1 MGTRGGRVI
10 HLHQPDRGARGRHV
24 PGPARP
30 PDIVPAMPGRRLGS
44 VRLGNTDPS
53 PSALAD
59 RDPIP
64 ALECFHCGLPVPAGG
79 RWRAPL
85 LGEPRDFCCG
95 GCRAAAEAIAQSG
108 LDRYYRLRTA
118 NAPTAMP
125 DDGTAERLFDRED
138 LQASFVRR
146 DGGLCEASLL
156 LEGIRCTAC
165 LWLNEE
171 RLRALPGV
179 VEAAANY
186 AGQSVRLR
194 WDPSR
199 LALSEILAAVRG
211 IGYRARPLD
220 PRHREGVE
228 AEARRRD
235 AARLVFAGL
244 VGMMV
249 MNLALA
255 SYLVGG
261 PDAAGRLPLWEV
273 FGRWCSLVAT
283 AVLLAYP
290 GQDFFAGAWRDLRRR
305 RAGMDVPIVLGL
317 VTAWAGSTW
326 ATVRGAGPVF
336 FDAIA
341 MLVFF
346 VLLARAFETR
356 ARLHAAAGLDRL
368 AVIQP
373 ATARRL
379 GAAGLES
386 EVAAGD
392 LSPGDVI
399 RVLPDEIV
407 PADGVLLEDGAS
419 LDEAVLTGE
428 PWPRAR
434 EKGEPVVSG
443 SRLLERPVLLRVTHA
458 AADSTLAQIRRL
470 LERGL
475 ASRPRLVELADRIAG
490 RLVVLVLFVCGG
502 TAAWWLAHDPARA
515 LPATIAVLIVTC
527 PCALALATPIA
538 LAIAAGRFAGIGV
551 LPARLSGIERL
562 ARADTA
568 VFDKTG
574 TLTLSMPRLES
585 VRAAGG
591 LGPGAALEIAAALEA
606 DSTHPAARA
615 IGRAAGEP
623 PAPAEACEDHPG
635 GGATGTIRGA
645 RWWIGSPDFALG
657 PAAMPEGLAGELALA
672 RERGRLVALLTDREH
687 RAALFTFTEELRP
700 GADTIVEEL
709 RRAGVGE
716 AVLLSGDAPAPV
728 GRLARSLGFAQARGA
743 MTVSAKLDWIRAR
756 ESSGARVL
764 FVGDGLNDAPSLS
777 AAGASVSFVEAPQLS
792 RLASDFVI
800 LGNGLGCLAAARR
813 IARRSRRVLAQN
825 LGWALAYNLLSVPL
839 AACGLVPPWAAA
851 LGMSVSSLVVVANAL
866 RLSRPAAGE
875 RLSESGAAPA

>member
-1 MGTRGGRVI
+1 MHAAGAPRGPRLTAVSSSA
-10 HLHQPDRGARGRHV
+10 PTDRG
-24 PGPARP
+24 P
-30 PDIVPAMPGRRLGS
+30 
-44 VRLGNTDPS
+44 
-53 PSALAD
+53 LA
-59 RDPIP
+59 
-64 ALECFHCGLPVPAGG
+64 AHECFHCGLPVPAGG
-79 RWRAPL
+79 RWHGRL
-85 LGEPRDFCCG
+85 LGEPQDFCCG
-95 GCRAAAEAIAQSG
+95 GCQAAAEAIADSG

-118 NAPTAMP
+118 NAPTAAS
-125 DDGTAERLFDRED
+125 DDGAGERLFDRED
-138 LQASFVRR
+138 LQATFLRR
-146 DGGLCEASLL
+146 DGDFCEASLL
-156 LEGIRCTAC
+156 LEGARCAAC

-171 RLRALPGV
+171 TLRALPGV

-186 AGQSVRLR
+186 AGQSVRIR
-194 WDPSR
+194 WEPSR
-199 LALSEILAAVRG
+199 LAMSEILAAVRR

-235 AARLVFAGL
+235 AARLLFAGL

-255 SYLVGG
+255 SYLAGG

-305 RAGMDVPIVLGL
+305 RTGMDVPIVLGL
-317 VTAWAGSTW
+317 VAAWAGSAW
-326 ATVRGAGPVF
+326 ATARGAGPVF

-356 ARLHAAAGLDRL
+356 ARLTAAAGLDRL

-373 ATARRL
+373 VTARLL
-379 GAAGLES
+379 GSSDLES
-386 EVAAGD
+386 EVAAED
-392 LSPGDVI
+392 LSPDDVI
-399 RVLPDEIV
+399 RVLPGEIV
-407 PADGVLLEDGAS
+407 PVDGILLETGAS
-419 LDEAVLTGE
+419 LDESVLTGE
-428 PWPRAR
+428 PWPRVR
-434 EKGEPVVSG
+434 EAGEPVVAG
-443 SRLLERPVLLRVTHA
+443 SRLRDRPATLRVTRA
-458 AADSTLAQIRRL
+458 AGDSTLAEIRRL

-475 ASRPRLVELADRIAG
+475 ASRPRFVELADRLAG
-490 RLVVLVLFVCGG
+490 RLVVLVLFLCAG

-515 LPATIAVLIVTC
+515 LPSTIAVLIVTC

-538 LAIAAGRFAGIGV
+538 LAIAAGRFAGVGV
-551 LPARLSGIERL
+551 LPARLAGIDRL

-574 TLTLSMPRLES
+574 TLTLPTPRLES
-585 VRAAGG
+585 VRTAGDLDG
-591 LGPGAALEIAAALEA
+591 DAALAIAAALEA
-606 DSTHPAARA
+606 GSTHPAARA
-615 IGRAAGEP
+615 IACAAGQP
-623 PAPAEACEDHPG
+623 PARADTREDHPG
-635 GGATGTIRGA
+635 GGATGTVRGD

-657 PAAMPEGLAGELALA
+657 SAAMPAGLGDDLAGA
-672 RERGRLVALLTDREH
+672 RERGRLVALLTDREG
-687 RAALFTFTEELRP
+687 RGALLTFAEELRP

-709 RRAGVGE
+709 RRSGIPE

-728 GRLARSLGFAQARGA
+728 GRLARSLGFAEASGA
-743 MTVSAKLDWIRAR
+743 MTVAAKLEWIRGR
-756 ESSGARVL
+756 ERSGARVL
-764 FVGDGLNDAPSLS
+764 FVGDGLNDAPTLA

-800 LGNGLGCLAAARR
+800 LGIGLGGLAAARR

-825 LGWALAYNLLSVPL
+825 LGWALGYNLLAVPL
-839 AACGLVPPWAAA
+839 AACGFVPPWAAA
-851 LGMSVSSLVVVANAL
+851 LGMSASSLVVVANAL

-875 RLSESGAAPA
+875 RLPAEDTSAAGAAPA

>member
-1 MGTRGGRVI
+1 M
-10 HLHQPDRGARGRHV
+10 H
-24 PGPARP
+24 RP
-30 PDIVPAMPGRRLGS
+30 RRP
-44 VRLGNTDPS
+44 RN
-53 PSALAD
+53 
-59 RDPIP
+59 
-64 ALECFHCGLPVPAGG
+64 
-79 RWRAPL
+79 RA
-85 LGEPRDFCCG
+85 ED
-95 GCRAAAEAIAQSG
+95 
-108 LDRYYRLRTA
+108 
-118 NAPTAMP
+118 
-125 DDGTAERLFDRED
+125 RLFDRED

-179 VEAAANY
+179 VEASGNY
-186 AGQSVRLR
+186 AGQSVRVR

-199 LALSEILAAVRG
+199 LALSGILAAVRG

-220 PRHREGVE
+220 ARHREGVE

-261 PDAAGRLPLWEV
+261 PDASGQLPLWEV

-290 GQDFFAGAWRDLRRR
+290 GQDFFAGAWRDLLLG
-305 RAGMDVPIVLGL
+305 RAGMDAPIVLGL
-317 VTAWAGSTW
+317 ATAWAGSAW
-326 ATVRGAGPVF
+326 ATLRGAGPVY

-356 ARLHAAAGLDRL
+356 ARLAAAAGLDRL

-373 ATARRL
+373 ATARRRDA
-379 GAAGLES
+379 GGLET
-386 EVAAGD
+386 EVAAAD

-407 PADGVLLEDGAS
+407 PADGILLDVGAS
-419 LDEAVLTGE
+419 FDEALLTGE
-428 PWPRAR
+428 PWPQAR
-434 EKGEPVVSG
+434 EAGEPVVAG
-443 SRLLERPVLLRVTHA
+443 SRLRDRPVLLRVTRA
-458 AADSTLAQIRRL
+458 ARDSTLAEIGRL

-475 ASRPRLVELADRIAG
+475 ASRPRAVELADRIAA
-490 RLVVLVLFVCGG
+490 RLVPFVLFICAG
-502 TAAWWLAHDPARA
+502 TAAWWLAHDLVRA
-515 LPATIAVLIVTC
+515 LPATVAVLIVTC

-551 LPARLSGIERL
+551 LPARLAGLERL

-574 TLTLSMPRLES
+574 TLTLATPRLES
-585 VRAAGG
+585 ILPAGG
-591 LGPGAALEIAAALEA
+591 LDRDAALAIASALEA
-606 DSTHPAARA
+606 GSTHPAARA

-623 PAPAEACEDHPG
+623 LTCAETREDHPG
-635 GGATGTIRGA
+635 GGVAGTVRGV
-645 RWWIGSPDFALG
+645 RWWIGSPEFALG
-657 PAAMPEGLAGELALA
+657 CEAMPAELARALARA
-672 RERGRLVALLTDREH
+672 RERGRLAAVLTDRGG
-687 RAALFTFTEELRP
+687 RAALFTFAEELRP
-700 GADTIVEEL
+700 GADTIVEKL
-709 RRAGVGE
+709 GRAGVRN
-716 AVLLSGDAPAPV
+716 AVVLSGDAPAPV
-728 GRLARSLGFAQARGA
+728 ERLARSLGFAESRGA
-743 MTVSAKLDWIRAR
+743 MTVGSKLEWIRAR
-756 ESSGARVL
+756 ERSGARVL
-764 FVGDGLNDAPSLS
+764 FVGDGLNDAPTL
-777 AAGASVSFVEAPQLS
+777 AAAAASVSFVEAPQLS

-800 LGNGLGCLAAARR
+800 LGQDLSCLAAARR

-825 LGWALAYNLLSVPL
+825 LGWALAYNLLAVPL
-839 AACGLVPPWAAA
+839 AAAGLVPPWAAA
-851 LGMSVSSLVVVANAL
+851 LGMSASSLVVVANAL
-866 RLSRPAAGE
+866 RLARPAAGE
-875 RLSESGAAPA
+875 RLSGESAARA